1 MLLLQPQPHFD
12 CSICQLQTALS
23 HLVCVSHWRHHYT
36 RLAESIFGNKLERR
50 WQPSS
55 LGNCFWPAME
65 GPESD
70 QQRSK
75 RQDLSEK
82 ALDEGEDPLD
92 RLRPRRPQFPSLWR
106 LARKYLC
113 VLATST
119 EAERLFSWTGFMLN
133 KRRLSLS
140 EETLSMQLK
149 DNIKLWSF
157 NGALVFASKYN
168 HRHAHAIALHMRK
181 PLLCTCAPHCFA
193 HARPIIPRTSTIR
206 KHASGASAREIAKF
220 EEEKKRI
227 FYCSVG
233 RHWQKQC
240 LVCNFLKSFFTGRL
254 YGRWPRVVEPLKC
267 WIYVIRHHE
276 VCTLV
281 QFRTTL

>member
-1 MLLLQPQPHFD
+1 
-12 CSICQLQTALS
+12 
-23 HLVCVSHWRHHYT
+23 
-36 RLAESIFGNKLERR
+36 
-50 WQPSS
+50 
-55 LGNCFWPAME
+55 ME

-92 RLRPRRPQFPSLWR
+92 WLRPRRPQFPSLWR

-140 EETLSMQLK
+140 GETMSMQLK

-206 KHASGASAREIAKF
+206 KHATRPPFPAPKTSGGQIYLQSTMRPDLLPLFYVFIVSI
-220 EEEKKRI
+220 I
-227 FYCSVG
+227 FFCYFVL
-233 RHWQKQC
+233 RQ
-240 LVCNFLKSFFTGRL
+240 L
-254 YGRWPRVVEPLKC
+254 
-267 WIYVIRHHE
+267 
-276 VCTLV
+276 
-281 QFRTTL
+281 

>member
-1 MLLLQPQPHFD
+1 
-12 CSICQLQTALS
+12 
-23 HLVCVSHWRHHYT
+23 
-36 RLAESIFGNKLERR
+36 
-50 WQPSS
+50 
-55 LGNCFWPAME
+55 ME

-92 RLRPRRPQFPSLWR
+92 WLRPRRPQFPSLWR

-140 EETLSMQLK
+140 GETMSMQLK

-206 KHASGASAREIAKF
+206 KHASWTAKK
-220 EEEKKRI
+220 E
-227 FYCSVG
+227 
-233 RHWQKQC
+233 H
-240 LVCNFLKSFFTGRL
+240 N
-254 YGRWPRVVEPLKC
+254 
-267 WIYVIRHHE
+267 
-276 VCTLV
+276 
-281 QFRTTL
+281 

>member
-1 MLLLQPQPHFD
+1 
-12 CSICQLQTALS
+12 
-23 HLVCVSHWRHHYT
+23 
-36 RLAESIFGNKLERR
+36 
-50 WQPSS
+50 
-55 LGNCFWPAME
+55 ME

-92 RLRPRRPQFPSLWR
+92 WLRPRRPQFPSLWR

-140 EETLSMQLK
+140 GETMSMQLK

-168 HRHAHAIALHMRK
+168 HRHAHAIALHMRA
-181 PLLCTCAPHCFA
+181 PLLCTCAPHYTA
-193 HARPIIPRTSTIR
+193 HVHNSQTCALEVLSLKSSSKSTID
-206 KHASGASAREIAKF
+206 
-220 EEEKKRI
+220 
-227 FYCSVG
+227 V
-233 RHWQKQC
+233 
-240 LVCNFLKSFFTGRL
+240 
-254 YGRWPRVVEPLKC
+254 
-267 WIYVIRHHE
+267 
-276 VCTLV
+276 
-281 QFRTTL
+281 

>member
-1 MLLLQPQPHFD
+1 
-12 CSICQLQTALS
+12 
-23 HLVCVSHWRHHYT
+23 
-36 RLAESIFGNKLERR
+36 
-50 WQPSS
+50 
-55 LGNCFWPAME
+55 ME

-92 RLRPRRPQFPSLWR
+92 WLRPRRPQFPSLWR

-140 EETLSMQLK
+140 GESMSMQLK

-181 PLLCTCAPHCFA
+181 PLLCTCAGQCLA
-193 HARPIIPRTSTIR
+193 HARPIALHMRRPLYRARPQFANMHSGGPERTNTSEYANC
-206 KHASGASAREIAKF
+206 ASKYI
-220 EEEKKRI
+220 
-227 FYCSVG
+227 
-233 RHWQKQC
+233 
-240 LVCNFLKSFFTGRL
+240 
-254 YGRWPRVVEPLKC
+254 
-267 WIYVIRHHE
+267 WI
-276 VCTLV
+276 
-281 QFRTTL
+281 

>member
-1 MLLLQPQPHFD
+1 
-12 CSICQLQTALS
+12 
-23 HLVCVSHWRHHYT
+23 
-36 RLAESIFGNKLERR
+36 
-50 WQPSS
+50 
-55 LGNCFWPAME
+55 ME
-65 GPESD
+65 GPESY

-92 RLRPRRPQFPSLWR
+92 WLRPRRPQFPSLWR

-140 EETLSMQLK
+140 GESMSMQLK

-181 PLLCTCAPHCFA
+181 PLLCTCAGQCLAHARPIALHMRKLLLCTCAPHCFA

-206 KHASGASAREIAKF
+206 KHASRM
-220 EEEKKRI
+220 
-227 FYCSVG
+227 
-233 RHWQKQC
+233 
-240 LVCNFLKSFFTGRL
+240 LVVIN
-254 YGRWPRVVEPLKC
+254 C
-267 WIYVIRHHE
+267 WICHSCYMDLSKLIPGF
-276 VCTLV
+276 L
-281 QFRTTL
+281 

>member
-1 MLLLQPQPHFD
+1 
-12 CSICQLQTALS
+12 
-23 HLVCVSHWRHHYT
+23 
-36 RLAESIFGNKLERR
+36 
-50 WQPSS
+50 
-55 LGNCFWPAME
+55 ME
-65 GPESD
+65 GPESY

-92 RLRPRRPQFPSLWR
+92 WLRPRRPQFPSLWR

-140 EETLSMQLK
+140 GEIMSMQLK

-206 KHASGASAREIAKF
+206 KHASRLPGFSIEEVFSF
-220 EEEKKRI
+220 EWVVDFSTMSGI
-227 FYCSVG
+227 G
-233 RHWQKQC
+233 QKC
-240 LVCNFLKSFFTGRL
+240 LFLAFLPFVIKSLINLRL
-254 YGRWPRVVEPLKC
+254 FLHHYNGVKPSKYFQIILRAVLGKSLRLHDVNC
-267 WIYVIRHHE
+267 CVITE
-276 VCTLV
+276 VANQGTI
-281 QFRTTL
+281 

>member
-1 MLLLQPQPHFD
+1 
-12 CSICQLQTALS
+12 
-23 HLVCVSHWRHHYT
+23 
-36 RLAESIFGNKLERR
+36 
-50 WQPSS
+50 
-55 LGNCFWPAME
+55 ME
-65 GPESD
+65 GPESY

-92 RLRPRRPQFPSLWR
+92 WLRPRRPQFPSLWR

-140 EETLSMQLK
+140 GETMSMQLK

-206 KHASGASAREIAKF
+206 KHASRKNSPYQKLDKYTDFTCFNKDIHGKNSLLGALFK
-220 EEEKKRI
+220 
-227 FYCSVG
+227 
-233 RHWQKQC
+233 
-240 LVCNFLKSFFTGRL
+240 
-254 YGRWPRVVEPLKC
+254 
-267 WIYVIRHHE
+267 
-276 VCTLV
+276 
-281 QFRTTL
+281 

>member
-1 MLLLQPQPHFD
+1 
-12 CSICQLQTALS
+12 
-23 HLVCVSHWRHHYT
+23 
-36 RLAESIFGNKLERR
+36 
-50 WQPSS
+50 
-55 LGNCFWPAME
+55 ME

-92 RLRPRRPQFPSLWR
+92 WLRPRRPQFPSLWR

-140 EETLSMQLK
+140 GESMSMQLK

-181 PLLCTCAPHCFA
+181 PLPCACTPHCFSACAGHYTA
-193 HARPIIPRTSTIR
+193 HVHNSQTCVLPSTFLIILATTSSSDWSSSSGF
-206 KHASGASAREIAKF
+206 ASLQTPFILESDPCVSRLGTT
-220 EEEKKRI
+220 EKLL
-227 FYCSVG
+227 
-233 RHWQKQC
+233 W
-240 LVCNFLKSFFTGRL
+240 NT
-254 YGRWPRVVEPLKC
+254 
-267 WIYVIRHHE
+267 
-276 VCTLV
+276 
-281 QFRTTL
+281 

>member
-1 MLLLQPQPHFD
+1 
-12 CSICQLQTALS
+12 
-23 HLVCVSHWRHHYT
+23 
-36 RLAESIFGNKLERR
+36 
-50 WQPSS
+50 
-55 LGNCFWPAME
+55 ME

-92 RLRPRRPQFPSLWR
+92 WLRPRRPQFPSLWR

-140 EETLSMQLK
+140 GETMSMQLK

-206 KHASGASAREIAKF
+206 KHASRNSR
-220 EEEKKRI
+220 
-227 FYCSVG
+227 
-233 RHWQKQC
+233 
-240 LVCNFLKSFFTGRL
+240 NT
-254 YGRWPRVVEPLKC
+254 
-267 WIYVIRHHE
+267 
-276 VCTLV
+276 
-281 QFRTTL
+281 